1 MKVIIIT
8 KEKDLI
14 SINDALLESSILFYF
29 IRIQLKKKKK
39 EIVVININSI
49 KIKFFLKLIEFCKH
63 KYINCKNESC
73 IIITCKN
80 FIYKCWDNME
90 FNLDQWCQKFIKVEI
105 DFLIDLLTS
114 SSILLIEDL
123 LVLTFYEIAIYFI
136 RRVNKKRTKKLEEAS
151 KEAVIFNRLLKLSF
165 CK

>member
-29 IRIQLKKKKK
+29 TRIQLKKKKN

-80 FIYKCWDNME
+80 FIYKYWDNME
-90 FNLDQWCQKFIKVEI
+90 FKLDQWCQKFIKVEI

-136 RRVNKKRTKKLEEAS
+136 RRVNKKRTKKLEEGS

>member
-1 MKVIIIT
+1 
-8 KEKDLI
+8 
-14 SINDALLESSILFYF
+14 
-29 IRIQLKKKKK
+29 
-39 EIVVININSI
+39 
-49 KIKFFLKLIEFCKH
+49 
-63 KYINCKNESC
+63 
-73 IIITCKN
+73 
-80 FIYKCWDNME
+80 ME

>member
-1 MKVIIIT
+1 MKIILIT

-29 IRIQLKKKKK
+29 IRAQLKNKKN
-39 EIVVININSI
+39 EIVVINFNSI

-63 KYINCKNESC
+63 KYINCRNESC

-80 FIYKCWDNME
+80 FIYKCWDDMN
-90 FNLDQWCQKFIKVEI
+90 FNIDQWGQKFIKLEI
-105 DFLIDLLTS
+105 DFLIDLLTI
-114 SSILLIEDL
+114 SSILLIKDL
-123 LVLTFYEIAIYFI
+123 LILTFYEIAIYFI
-136 RRVNKKRTKKLEEAS
+136 RIVNQKRTKKLEEA
-151 KEAVIFNRLLKLSF
+151 VIFNKFLKFSF

>member
-1 MKVIIIT
+1 MKIIIIT

-14 SINDALLESSILFYF
+14 SINDVLLESSILFYF
-29 IRIQLKKKKK
+29 IKIQLKKKKN

-63 KYINCKNESC
+63 KYFNCRNKSC

-80 FIYKCWDNME
+80 FIYKCWDSIE
-90 FNLDQWCQKFIKVEI
+90 FNIDQWCQKFIKVEI

-114 SSILLIEDL
+114 SSILLIKDL

-136 RRVNKKRTKKLEEAS
+136 RIVNKKRTKKLEETS